1 MDGATAAVE
10 LGRVLPIRLGTL
22 RVYGD
27 WFGRPMDNIHTAV
40 SVEWT
45 GNELVIAFDEGERLQ
60 VTNPSGI
67 DLASEAP
74 TRRLVIAQ
82 ADRVRWSWYYYGR
95 PRTAEHLLVEEHWLE
110 GEVVKASTTANW
122 YSPDFKPSIR
132 APAVEFH

>member
-67 DLASEAP
+67 EPSLRSTHSPPRDCA
-74 TRRLVIAQ
+74 
-82 ADRVRWSWYYYGR
+82 GR
-95 PRTAEHLLVEEHWLE
+95 PRALVLVLL
-110 GEVVKASTTANW
+110 
-122 YSPDFKPSIR
+122 R
-132 APAVEFH
+132 AAQNGRTPPC